1 MISVSVWSVLRTT
14 TRDCRPWAP
23 TSNLNKKFWPKI
35 QGQRQAEGTALFFM
49 YIIFLKRKTL
59 LIKCTQLMINI
70 KYNLKI
76 NVYKTWNQFF
86 TCLYKQQQP
95 ENKHLGKCRRRI
107 TAFFCS
113 YCTVDGTGSE
123 YNWKSKRWFGIAVW
137 KITWVLIQKAK
148 ILLIDYKFY
157 KENLLNN
164 LSEVK
169 FWLVFN
175 FSLKILFHWKVRQH
189 FFLL

>member
-23 TSNLNKKFWPKI
+23 TSNLNKKILTQNSGPETSRRNCSI
-35 QGQRQAEGTALFFM
+35 L

-59 LIKCTQLMINI
+59 LIKCTQPMINI

-95 ENKHLGKCRRRI
+95 ENNHLGKCRRRI